1 MSNKRGLLF
10 IVSGPS
16 GVGKS
21 TLVNRVIARVPNL
34 VYSVSYTTRPQRPTE
49 IEGRDYH
56 FVSRREFERMR
67 EAGELIEWAEV
78 YGHLYGRSHAALER
92 ELAAGRDVILSIDVQ
107 GAAAFR
113 RLPLRSVSIFVLPPS
128 FEVLVER
135 LRARAT
141 EHRLSLEQRLAI
153 ARQEVQHYRDFDYV
167 IINDRLEEA
176 LALLEAIILAER
188 QRRHRM
194 EEEVHAILRTF
205 ASGAQ
210 ARDRTESV

>member
-1 MSNKRGLLF
+1 MSNKQGLLF
-10 IVSGPS
+10 LVSGPS

-49 IEGRDYH
+49 VEGRDYH

-78 YGHLYGRSHAALER
+78 YGYFYGRSRVAIER
-92 ELAAGRDVILSIDVQ
+92 ELEAGRDVILSIDVQ

-113 RLPLRSVSIFVLPPS
+113 KLSLPLVSIFILPPS
-128 FEVLVER
+128 REVLTER
-135 LRARAT
+135 LRARKTDAWPSLQ
-141 EHRLSLEQRLAI
+141 HRLTI
-153 ARQEVQHYRDFDYV
+153 ACEEVQHYRDFDYV

-188 QRRHRM
+188 HRRERL
-194 EEEVHAILRTF
+194 EEDIRRVLHTF
-205 ASGAQ
+205 ESSDRAEAS
-210 ARDRTESV
+210 

>member
-49 IEGRDYH
+49 VEGRDYY

-78 YGHLYGRSHAALER
+78 YGYLYGRSRAAIER
-92 ELAAGRDVILSIDVQ
+92 ELEAGRDVILSIDVQ
-107 GAAAFR
+107 GAAA
-113 RLPLRSVSIFVLPPS
+113 LRKLSWPVVSIFILPPS
-128 FEVLVER
+128 FDVLAER
-135 LRARAT
+135 LRARKTDAWPSV
-141 EHRLSLEQRLAI
+141 EHRLSI
-153 ARQEVQHYRDFDYV
+153 AREEVWHYRDFDYV
-167 IINDRLEEA
+167 IINDRLEDA

-188 QRRHRM
+188 HRRERL
-194 EEEVHAILRTF
+194 EEDLRPVLHTF
-205 ASGAQ
+205 ERS
-210 ARDRTESV
+210 DRVEES

>member
-21 TLVNRVIARVPNL
+21 TLVNRVIARVPDL
-34 VYSVSYTTRPQRPTE
+34 VYAVSYTTRPQRPTE
-49 IEGRDYH
+49 VEGRDYY

-78 YGHLYGRSHAALER
+78 YGYLYGRSRVAIER
-92 ELAAGRDVILSIDVQ
+92 ELEAGRDVILSIDVQ

-113 RLPLRSVSIFVLPPS
+113 KLSLPLVSIFILPPS
-128 FEVLVER
+128 FDVLAER
-135 LRARAT
+135 LRARKTDAWPSV
-141 EHRLSLEQRLAI
+141 EHRLNI
-153 ARQEVQHYRDFDYV
+153 AREEVWHYRDFDYV
-167 IINDRLEEA
+167 ILNDRLEEA

-188 QRRHRM
+188 HRRERL
-194 EEEVHAILRTF
+194 EEDLRQVLHTF
-205 ASGAQ
+205 ERS
-210 ARDRTESV
+210 DRVEGS